1 MIYWLDYKTKDGT
14 EGSLQNCVSFVYEK
28 EAYTPYTSL
37 KAVVYGDN
45 LPDDI
50 TEVKFNI
57 DGYHIHHGFV
67 DSYRVTRRNGINQ
80 GTLVSRGFT
89 ALLTENQLP
98 PGMYTDMT
106 LDKLFD
112 DYISFPYIEH
122 ESNMQSSYIYV
133 NKGASIWDG
142 IANLS
147 YKVAGVYPY
156 VAESNTV
163 MMSMPNETREIICDK
178 ENMYAYGT
186 EIMTRRMVSS
196 YSMAD
201 ISGEYGAFSAVSA
214 EAEARNIIR
223 HRHFE
228 LDRRFLNNPDMA
240 CQYKMMMSER
250 GYKRHFF
257 TFVGFQG
264 QDLKD
269 VAVLDELGKRRINAV
284 KVKGGKNGVF
294 TEISVYDNLSHT

>member
-1 MIYWLDYKTKDGT
+1 MIYWLDYRTKDGA
-14 EGSLQNCVSFVYEK
+14 EGSLQSCVSFVYEK

-37 KAVVYGDN
+37 KAVVYGDD

-50 TEVKFNI
+50 TEVKMNI

-67 DSYRVTRRNGINQ
+67 DSYRVTRQNGINQ
-80 GTLVSRGFT
+80 GILASRGFT

-106 LDKLFD
+106 LDRLFS
-112 DYISFPYIEH
+112 DYIAFPYIEH
-122 ESNMQSSYIYV
+122 ESNTQSSYIYV
-133 NKGASIWDG
+133 NKGASIWDS

-147 YKVAGVYPY
+147 YKIAEVYPY
-156 VAESNTV
+156 VADSNTV
-163 MMSMPNETREIICDK
+163 MISMPDMPRKIICDK
-178 ENMYAYGT
+178 ENMYSCGT

-196 YSMAD
+196 YNMAD
-201 ISGEYGAFSAVSA
+201 ISGEYGAFSAVSE
-214 EAEARNIIR
+214 EAAARNIIR

-228 LDRRFLNNPDMA
+228 LDMRFLNNPDMA
-240 CQYKMMMSER
+240 CQYRIMMSER

-264 QDLKD
+264 QDLND
-269 VAVLDELGKRRINAV
+269 IAVIDEQDERRINSV
-284 KVKGGKNGVF
+284 KVKGGRNGVF
-294 TEISVYDNLSHT
+294 TEISVYDTT